1 MNAMTEHDTYCGEA
15 EALSMGTR
23 LWRLLELETARRKAK
38 DRDVSRE
45 EGIRELRMGIPQ
57 PMAKRFDFRMERG
70 MLPVVRLQAG
80 RCGSC
85 FISLSREATDPVEK
99 DGSAGTCDFCGALV
113 VSETVS
119 LEVEGEESR

>member
-1 MNAMTEHDTYCGEA
+1 
-15 EALSMGTR
+15 MGTR
-23 LWRLLELETARRKAK
+23 LWRLLELETARGKAGAAGGSSG
-38 DRDVSRE
+38 DEIS
-45 EGIRELRMGIPQ
+45 ELRMALSR

-70 MLPVVRLQAG
+70 MLPVARLQAG
-80 RCGSC
+80 RCGAC
-85 FISLSREATDPVEK
+85 FISLSRELVDPVEK